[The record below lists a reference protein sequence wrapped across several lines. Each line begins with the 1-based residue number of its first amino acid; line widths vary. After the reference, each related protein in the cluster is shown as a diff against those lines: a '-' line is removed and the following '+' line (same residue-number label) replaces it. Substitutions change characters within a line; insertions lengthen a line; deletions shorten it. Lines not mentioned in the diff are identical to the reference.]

1 MVGSC
6 FLQAFPTIPLLAYS
20 KVLFPDPLTLIL
32 PGEVKVALA
41 NFDVK
46 FWTKLL
52 YLGFFEVDL
61 FLKKCLPN
69 ILNF

>member
-1 MVGSC
+1 MAGSC
-6 FLQAFPTIPLLAYS
+6 LLQAFSTIPLLAYS

-46 FWTKLL
+46 FRTKLL
-52 YLGFFEVDL
+52 YFEFF
-61 FLKKCLPN
+61 
-69 ILNF
+69 